1 MNSKYQ
7 YLSKNIGL
15 FMLAVFL
22 PKALDFIM
30 MPLYTRYL
38 SSADYG
44 TVDLLSNTVQLLLPF
59 LTLQVQDAVL
69 RYAMDKNYEPRNVLS
84 VGIRITLCGGILLTV
99 GVLFCGV
106 FDLFQI
112 EVVYLVYVW
121 VNYFTGAL
129 NNIFSY
135 FCRGINRVDTV
146 TYGSGINA
154 SLIVI
159 SNLLFLCVLHWGLYG
174 YLLASTIGAL
184 SCCLFQFFH
193 AKLYRYIS
201 FEKIPRDVFSGMIAM
216 SIPMIFSAL
225 SWWANNAS
233 DKYILTFFDGVA
245 VVGIYA
251 AAYKIPTVLS
261 MLSNIISKAF
271 SISAI
276 KEFDKDDSDGFIGN
290 TYSILSF
297 LMTLCCSGI
306 MIINV
311 PVSRLL
317 FSDEFFVAWR
327 YVPILLLSVLFNQ
340 LSLVCENIFL
350 AVRQTKMISATAVA
364 GALINTVLNFVLIPF
379 CSAYGAAVATAVG
392 FGAVWALRY
401 ITLHRY
407 IALKD
412 CPSREFPSYVLLFI
426 QVVLACFGMKFF
438 VFQIAIFVFLLYL
451 YRSYLIKIWKMIRK
465 TVLKK

>member
-1 MNSKYQ
+1 M
-7 YLSKNIGL
+7 I
-15 FMLAVFL
+15 AVFL

-69 RYAMDKNYEPRNVLS
+69 RYAMDQNCNPKDVLS
-84 VGIRITLCGGILLTV
+84 VGVRITLCGGVLLTI
-99 GVLFCGV
+99 GVALCGGLG
-106 FDLFQI
+106 LFQL
-112 EVVYLVYVW
+112 EWVYLVYVW
-121 VNYFTGAL
+121 INYFTGAL

-146 TYGSGINA
+146 TFGSGINA
-154 SLIVI
+154 TLIVI
-159 SNLLFLCVLHWGLYG
+159 SNLLFLCVFRWGLYG
-174 YLLASTIGAL
+174 YLLASTIGAFA
-184 SCCLFQFFH
+184 CCLFQFFH

-201 FEKIPRDVFSGMIAM
+201 WGKVPKNVSASMIAM

-276 KEFDKDDSDGFIGN
+276 KEFDREDSDGFIGN

-306 MIINV
+306 MIVNI
-311 PVSRLL
+311 PVSRML
-317 FSDEFFVAWR
+317 FSDQFFVAWQ
-327 YVPILLLSVLFNQ
+327 YVPILLMSVLFNQ

-350 AVRQTKMISATAVA
+350 AVKQTKMISATAVV
-364 GALINTVLNFVLIPF
+364 GALLNTVLNFLLIPF
-379 CSAYGAAVATAVG
+379 FAAYGAAVATVIG
-392 FGAVWALRY
+392 FGTVWILRY
-401 ITLHRY
+401 VTLHRY

-412 CPSREFPSYVLLFI
+412 CPSREFPSYGILFV
-426 QVVLACFGMKFF
+426 QMVLACFGMRFWI
-438 VFQIAIFVFLLYL
+438 FQFLIFAILVYL
-451 YRSYLIKIWKMIRK
+451 YRSYLKKIWKTVQKTMRK
-465 TVLKK
+465 K